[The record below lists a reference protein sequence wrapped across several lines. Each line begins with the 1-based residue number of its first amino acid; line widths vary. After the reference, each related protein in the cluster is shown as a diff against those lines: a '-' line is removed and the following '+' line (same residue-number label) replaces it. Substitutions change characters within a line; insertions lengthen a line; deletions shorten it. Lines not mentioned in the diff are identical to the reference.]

1 MLPRQAVADPP
12 EWIATRA
19 SSRSTRDADV
29 EAEDEQWP
37 EEDREEGGQDPRERP
52 ERVEV
57 VLDEGHDQP
66 DHSVEQARD
75 LERHQKSWVSPP
87 KMADTESSAKT
98 FMIVSASRPA
108 TGRTVML
115 SGRVSGSIGSVS
127 VTTIPATSALPRR
140 SNPSALSCAW
150 VTKIQTSLA
159 PRSLSA
165 CAPAISVFP
174 VVVTS
179 SPTIAILSR
188 TRPVISVT
196 GTASCAARVLCIT
209 ANSASSISAKR
220 TATRAR
226 PASGATETT
235 PSPMK
240 PRSRKWRPKSG
251 SAVMWSTGTVKNP
264 WI

>member
-98 FMIVSASRPA
+98 FMIVSARRPA

-127 VTTIPATSALPRR
+127 VTTIP
-140 SNPSALSCAW
+140 
-150 VTKIQTSLA
+150 
-159 PRSLSA
+159 
-165 CAPAISVFP
+165 
-174 VVVTS
+174 
-179 SPTIAILSR
+179 
-188 TRPVISVT
+188 
-196 GTASCAARVLCIT
+196 

-240 PRSRKWRPKSG
+240 PRTRKWRPKSG
-251 SAVMWSTGTVKNP
+251 SAVMWSTGTV
-264 WI
+264 